1 MAPRYLLSPQAQEDL
16 RTIGAYY
23 LAEAGARVARDV
35 LLEFTRAFRLLA
47 TSPDVGH
54 RREDLTS
61 EPVRFWP
68 VFSYLI
74 VYTSTSQP
82 IGVVRILHGSRNLD
96 ALFQRYPPRMT

>member
-1 MAPRYLLSPQAQEDL
+1 VAPRYLLSPQARDDIQNIRD
-16 RTIGAYY
+16 YY

-47 TSPDVGH
+47 TSPDAGH
-54 RREDLTS
+54 RREDLTL

-74 VYTSTSQP
+74 VYTPISQP
-82 IGVVRILHGSRNLD
+82 IGIVRVLHGSRNLD
-96 ALFQRYPPRMT
+96 ALFLRHPPRMT